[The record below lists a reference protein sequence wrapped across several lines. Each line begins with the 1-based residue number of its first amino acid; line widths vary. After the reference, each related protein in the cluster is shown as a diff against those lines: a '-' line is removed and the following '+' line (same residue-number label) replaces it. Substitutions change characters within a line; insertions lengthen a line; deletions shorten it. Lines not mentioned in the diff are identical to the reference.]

1 MVAEFVIESMHGKRD
16 AVITNGI
23 TELSEKLGRDD
34 GMDEPFWEP
43 SCYSVW
49 WLTMIL
55 YFPSFLGTMASA
67 VKLYSLQFSM

>member
-1 MVAEFVIESMHGKRD
+1 MIESMHGKRD

-43 SCYSVW
+43 SCYSV
-49 WLTMIL
+49 
-55 YFPSFLGTMASA
+55 
-67 VKLYSLQFSM
+67 